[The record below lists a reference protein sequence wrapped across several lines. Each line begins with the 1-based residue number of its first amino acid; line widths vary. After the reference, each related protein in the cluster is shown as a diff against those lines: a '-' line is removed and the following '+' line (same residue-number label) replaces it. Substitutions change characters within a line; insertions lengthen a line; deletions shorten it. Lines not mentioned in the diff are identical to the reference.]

1 MENASKALIIAGA
14 ILLAILLISLGIMIF
29 NQAQD
34 TVNNSGMSQAEITAF
49 NNKFLK
55 YEGKGKKTSD
65 IKMLANEVLVS
76 NAEASNASR
85 LIIVWN
91 ITKGT
96 SIVKLDDK
104 SAIKDKDKS
113 LIDMSSIEKD
123 KTYTVEAGYCTDPS
137 ENRPKAPNTL
147 TKGCIYTMRI
157 IEE

>member
-34 TVNNSGMSQAEITAF
+34 TVNNSGMTQAEITAF

-76 NAEASNASR
+76 NAEESNASR

-91 ITKGT
+91 TTKGT
-96 SIVKLDDK
+96 SIVKLN
-104 SAIKDKDKS
+104 DKS

-123 KTYTVEAGYCTDPS
+123 KTYTVKAVYCTNPS

-147 TKGCIYTMRI
+147 TKGCIYIMRI
-157 IEE
+157 FEE

>member
-76 NAEASNASR
+76 NAEESNASR

-104 SAIKDKDKS
+104 SAIKDKS

-123 KTYTVEAGYCTDPS
+123 KTYTVKAGYCTNPS
-137 ENRPKAPNTL
+137 ENRPEAPNTL

-157 IEE
+157 VEE